1 MTELPVD
8 NTNLFVGNFSWNLTE
23 EDMRD
28 VFAPYGELES
38 VKLIIDRMT
47 GRSKGFGFVK
57 FVNEE
62 DALKALEELNEKEVD
77 GRNIKVTVARPRE
90 ERPRRDENSRE

>member
-1 MTELPVD
+1 MREL
-8 NTNLFVGNFSWNLTE
+8 
-23 EDMRD
+23 
-28 VFAPYGELES
+28 FAPYGEIED

-62 DALKALEELNEKEVD
+62 DAAKALEELNDKEVD
-77 GRNIKVTVARPRE
+77 GREIKVTVARPRE
-90 ERPRRDENSRE
+90 ERPQREEY

>member
-1 MTELPVD
+1 MTTVD
-8 NTNLFVGNFSWNLTE
+8 NTNLFVGNFSWNMWE
-23 EDMRD
+23 EDMREL
-28 VFAPYGELES
+28 FAPYGEIED

-62 DALKALEELNEKEVD
+62 DAAKALEELNDKEVD
-77 GRNIKVTVARPRE
+77 GREIKVTVARPRE
-90 ERPRRDENSRE
+90 ERPQREEY

>member
-1 MTELPVD
+1 MRK
-8 NTNLFVGNFSWNLTE
+8 LFS
-23 EDMRD
+23 
-28 VFAPYGELES
+28 PYGELED

-62 DALKALEELNEKEVD
+62 DAARAMEELNDKEVD
-77 GRNIKVTVARPRE
+77 GREIKITVAKPRE
-90 ERPRRDENSRE
+90 ERN

>member
-1 MTELPVD
+1 MTTVD
-8 NTNLFVGNFSWNLTE
+8 NTNLFVGNYSWNLNE
-23 EDMRD
+23 EDMREL
-28 VFAPYGELES
+28 FAPYGELED

-62 DALKALEELNEKEVD
+62 DAAKAVEELNDKEVD
-77 GRNIKVTVARPRE
+77 GREIKVTVARPRE
-90 ERPRRDENSRE
+90 ERPERNY

>member
-1 MTELPVD
+1 MGED
-8 NTNLFVGNFSWNLTE
+8 
-23 EDMRD
+23 DMREL
-28 VFAPYGELES
+28 FSPYGELED

-62 DALKALEELNEKEVD
+62 DAARALAELNDKEVD
-77 GRNIKVTVARPRE
+77 GREIKITVARPRE
-90 ERPRRDENSRE
+90 ERTERNR

>member
-1 MTELPVD
+1 MRELF
-8 NTNLFVGNFSWNLTE
+8 TS
-23 EDMRD
+23 
-28 VFAPYGELES
+28 YGELEE

-57 FVNEE
+57 FVNED
-62 DALKALEELNEKEVD
+62 DAARALEELNEKEVD

-90 ERPRRDENSRE
+90 ERPAREENSNR

>member
-1 MTELPVD
+1 MREL
-8 NTNLFVGNFSWNLTE
+8 
-23 EDMRD
+23 
-28 VFAPYGELES
+28 FAPYGEIED

-62 DALKALEELNEKEVD
+62 DAAKALEELNDKEVD
-77 GRNIKVTVARPRE
+77 GREIKVTVARRRE
-90 ERPRRDENSRE
+90 ERPQREEY

>member
-1 MTELPVD
+1 MTTVD
-8 NTNLFVGNFSWNLTE
+8 NSNLFVGNFSWSLWEN
-23 EDMRD
+23 DMRKL
-28 VFAPYGELES
+28 FSPYGELED

-62 DALKALEELNEKEVD
+62 DAARAMEELNDKEVD
-77 GRNIKVTVARPRE
+77 GREIKITVAKPRE
-90 ERPRRDENSRE
+90 ERN

>member
-1 MTELPVD
+1 MTTVD
-8 NTNLFVGNFSWNLTE
+8 NTNLFVGNFSWNLSE
-23 EDMRD
+23 DDMREL
-28 VFAPYGELES
+28 FAPYGELED

-62 DALKALEELNEKEVD
+62 DAAKALEELNDKEVD
-77 GRNIKVTVARPRE
+77 GREMKVTVARPRE
-90 ERPRRDENSRE
+90 ERPERNY

>member
-1 MTELPVD
+1 MTKVD
-8 NTNLFVGNFSWNLTE
+8 NTNLFVGNFSWNMGE
-23 EDMRD
+23 DDMREL
-28 VFAPYGELES
+28 FSPYGELED

-62 DALKALEELNEKEVD
+62 DAARALAELNDKEVD
-77 GRNIKVTVARPRE
+77 GREIKITVARPRE
-90 ERPRRDENSRE
+90 ERTERNR

>member
-1 MTELPVD
+1 MTTVD
-8 NTNLFVGNFSWNLTE
+8 NTNLFVGNFSWNLGE
-23 EDMRD
+23 EDMREL
-28 VFAPYGELES
+28 FAPYGELED

-62 DALKALEELNEKEVD
+62 DAAKALEELHEKEVD
-77 GRNIKVTVARPRE
+77 GRDIQVTIARPRE
-90 ERPRRDENSRE
+90 ERPQREENNR

>member
-1 MTELPVD
+1 MATVD
-8 NTNLFVGNFSWNLTE
+8 NTNLFVGNYSWNLNE
-23 EDMRD
+23 EDMREL
-28 VFAPYGELES
+28 FAPYGELED

-62 DALKALEELNEKEVD
+62 DAAKAVEELNDKEVD
-77 GRNIKVTVARPRE
+77 GREIKVTVARPRE
-90 ERPRRDENSRE
+90 ERPERNY

>member
-1 MTELPVD
+1 MTKVD
-8 NTNLFVGNFSWNLTE
+8 NTNLFVGNFSWNMGE
-23 EDMRD
+23 DDMREL
-28 VFAPYGELES
+28 FAPYGELED

-62 DALKALEELNEKEVD
+62 DAARALAELNDKEVD
-77 GRNIKVTVARPRE
+77 GREIKITVARPRE
-90 ERPRRDENSRE
+90 ERTERNR

>member
-1 MTELPVD
+1 MRELF
-8 NTNLFVGNFSWNLTE
+8 T
-23 EDMRD
+23 
-28 VFAPYGELES
+28 PYGEIEE

-62 DALKALEELNEKEVD
+62 DAARAMEELNDKEVD
-77 GRNIKVTVARPRE
+77 GREIKITVAKPRE
-90 ERPRRDENSRE
+90 ERN

>member
-1 MTELPVD
+1 MGED
-8 NTNLFVGNFSWNLTE
+8 
-23 EDMRD
+23 DMREL
-28 VFAPYGELES
+28 FAPYGELED

-62 DALKALEELNEKEVD
+62 DAARALAELNDKEVD
-77 GRNIKVTVARPRE
+77 GREIKITVARPRE
-90 ERPRRDENSRE
+90 ERTERNR

>member
-1 MTELPVD
+1 MTTVD
-8 NTNLFVGNFSWNLTE
+8 NTNLFVGNFSWNMGE
-23 EDMRD
+23 DDMREL
-28 VFAPYGELES
+28 FAPYGELED

-62 DALKALEELNEKEVD
+62 DAAKALAELNDKEVD
-77 GRNIKVTVARPRE
+77 GREIKITVARPRE
-90 ERPRRDENSRE
+90 ERTERNR

>member
-1 MTELPVD
+1 MTTVD
-8 NTNLFVGNFSWNLTE
+8 KSNLFVGNFSWSLWEN
-23 EDMRD
+23 DMRKL
-28 VFAPYGELES
+28 FSPYGELED

-62 DALKALEELNEKEVD
+62 DAARAMEELNDKEVD
-77 GRNIKVTVARPRE
+77 GREIKITVAKPRE
-90 ERPRRDENSRE
+90 ERN

>member
-1 MTELPVD
+1 MTTVD
-8 NTNLFVGNFSWNLTE
+8 KSNLFVGNFSWSLWEN
-23 EDMRD
+23 DMRKL
-28 VFAPYGELES
+28 FSPYGEIEE

-62 DALKALEELNEKEVD
+62 DAARAMEELNDKEVD
-77 GRNIKVTVARPRE
+77 GREIKITVAKPRE
-90 ERPRRDENSRE
+90 ERN